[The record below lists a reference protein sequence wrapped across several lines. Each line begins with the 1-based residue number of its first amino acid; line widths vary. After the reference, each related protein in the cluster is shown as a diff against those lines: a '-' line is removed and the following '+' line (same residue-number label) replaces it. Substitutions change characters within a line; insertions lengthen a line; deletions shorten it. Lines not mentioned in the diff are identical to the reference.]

1 MSELNAGHRACPKM
15 QRAALPGGPNR
26 KSDFNEPVETTETVR
41 EIQAASLRRFALGY
55 YLAATVAH
63 LAFAVSR

>member
-1 MSELNAGHRACPKM
+1 MRGPPDLKSE
-15 QRAALPGGPNR
+15 RAALAGSPDR
-26 KSDFNEPVETTETVR
+26 KIHLPCIENPTEAVT
-41 EIQAASLRRFALGY
+41 ELQARSLRHRFALGY